1 MLHFNNSFQCYLL
14 QGSDLDRDDPDPD
27 PTLEKT
33 GQGSDRQENRI
44 RIRNPQTRLDPDPTL
59 QKQARSESTLGK
71 QTGFEFDLKK
81 LNLLKFWLS
90 IEKSI

>member
-1 MLHFNNSFQCYLL
+1 MQAIQCFCCVKRFIAVITSIHSLLHFNNSFQCYLL

-44 RIRNPQTRLDPDPTL
+44 RIRNPPN
-59 QKQARSESTLGK
+59 K
-71 QTGFEFDLKK
+71 TGFGSDSPKTSK
-81 LNLLKFWLS
+81 
-90 IEKSI
+90 I